1 MAAACLDGSSAYAV
15 TDLTPLVV
23 TVMVTEPGR
32 RSEAYVD
39 SCTGKDTLYWYDRP
53 PSSTSPPRMAYGDE
67 LDAHFVDMPLL
78 LIHGQPAM
86 ATIILEWWQRCFD
99 CRIFEHRWNHATMS
113 EVFEGWTNLILTHIA
128 DFEEIDDMMELKY
141 ALPEPITGIEHIT
154 VEPEIMKLI
163 EFVNRQVGHPS
174 IKIPKHAVSANVL
187 PVLHG
192 YFLRFFRLH
201 LNRCRITRMRLDTF
215 YLNENGSINLT
226 ETKYGN
232 LSLYILDQLALFA
245 CAANGWGLQWRH
257 VHSM

>member
-1 MAAACLDGSSAYAV
+1 MTQVSPRAWPPTSRLRETTPPPSSSSSSSKTDGSSAYSV

-23 TVMVTEPGR
+23 TVVVTEPGMGGDKEEVKLTWIPAPAKTR
-32 RSEAYVD
+32 
-39 SCTGKDTLYWYDRP
+39 CT
-53 PSSTSPPRMAYGDE
+53 
-67 LDAHFVDMPLL
+67 
-78 LIHGQPAM
+78 
-86 ATIILEWWQRCFD
+86 
-99 CRIFEHRWNHATMS
+99 
-113 EVFEGWTNLILTHIA
+113 A

-174 IKIPKHAVSANVL
+174 MHVKIPKHAVSANVL